1 MDMAFDPSSVG
12 DDNLAILI
20 YNLRIASHTER
31 KESDVAR
38 SHLTFT
44 QSANVVPPH
53 AWFAVSAV
61 FHYLGPSFAVLL
73 FPSVGVL
80 GVAWMRIAAAAAIFA
95 PWTAP
100 WRTFARADSETRRL
114 LIGLG
119 VCLAVM
125 NTAFYLALDRLPMS
139 LVAAIEFVGTI
150 GVALYGL
157 RTARNFA
164 ALALAVLGVFLL
176 INVRW
181 SSDPVGLF
189 WAFLNGA
196 LFVGYIVL
204 GHKISEAGASG
215 GVERLGAAMSVAF
228 LFILPIGFREAWR
241 AFASPTLVLAGIG
254 VGICSSVIPYV
265 CDQLA
270 MSRLPRASFALM
282 LALLPATATVVGIIV
297 LKQVPSLSDTLGVLM
312 VMAGVAVHRPVT
324 DPARNQASAESDP
337 GRARLEADQPRILD
351 RRLPVLDRLAIDRI
365 ADHGDEGGDGRIFGD
380 E

>member
-1 MDMAFDPSSVG
+1 MP
-12 DDNLAILI
+12 
-20 YNLRIASHTER
+20 R
-31 KESDVAR
+31 AR
-38 SHLTFT
+38 PTFT
-44 QSANVVPPH
+44 QAANLAPPQ

-80 GVAWMRIAAAAAIFA
+80 GVAWLRIAAAAAIFA

-100 WRTFARADSETRRL
+100 WRTIARADGETRRL
-114 LIGLG
+114 LVGLG

-157 RTARNFA
+157 RTARNLA

-204 GHKISEAGASG
+204 GHKVSEAGASG
-215 GVERLGAAMSVAF
+215 GVERLGAAMAIAF
-228 LFILPIGFREAWR
+228 LIIMPIGFREAWR
-241 AFASPTLVLAGIG
+241 VFGNPTLVLAGIG
-254 VGICSSVIPYV
+254 VGVCSSVIPYV

-282 LALLPATATVVGIIV
+282 LALLPATATLVGIIV
-297 LKQVPSLSDTLGVLM
+297 LAQIPSLRDTLGVLM
-312 VMAGVAVHRPVT
+312 VMAGVAIHRP
-324 DPARNQASAESDP
+324 PAPDLQPA
-337 GRARLEADQPRILD
+337 GRVSGAGEPLGQGKAVAPSSS
-351 RRLPVLDRLAIDRI
+351 
-365 ADHGDEGGDGRIFGD
+365 
-380 E
+380 

>member
-1 MDMAFDPSSVG
+1 M
-12 DDNLAILI
+12 
-20 YNLRIASHTER
+20 
-31 KESDVAR
+31 AR
-38 SHLTFT
+38 SRPTF
-44 QSANVVPPH
+44 SNAANFAPPQ

-100 WRTFARADSETRRL
+100 WRTIAKADGQTRRL

-119 VCLAVM
+119 ICLAVM

-150 GVALYGL
+150 GVALHGV
-157 RTARNFA
+157 RSARNLT
-164 ALALAVLGVFLL
+164 ALGLAVFGVFLL

-181 SSDPVGLF
+181 SSDPIGLF

-215 GVERLGAAMSVAF
+215 GVERLGAAMAIAF
-228 LFILPIGFREAWR
+228 LFILPIGFRQALA
-241 AFASPTLVLAGIG
+241 AFGNPTLVLAGVG
-254 VGICSSVIPYV
+254 VGVPSSVIPYV

-282 LALLPATATVVGIIV
+282 LALLPATATLVGIIV
-297 LKQVPSLSDTLGVLM
+297 LAQIPSLRDTLGVALVM
-312 VMAGVAVHRPVT
+312 VGVAVHRPPAHEARTQCAAET
-324 DPARNQASAESDP
+324 DRS
-337 GRARLEADQPRILD
+337 R
-351 RRLPVLDRLAIDRI
+351 
-365 ADHGDEGGDGRIFGD
+365 
-380 E
+380 

>member
-1 MDMAFDPSSVG
+1 M
-12 DDNLAILI
+12 
-20 YNLRIASHTER
+20 
-31 KESDVAR
+31 AR
-38 SHLTFT
+38 SQLTFT
-44 QSANVVPPH
+44 KAADLAPPQ
-53 AWFAVSAV
+53 AWFAISAV

-100 WRTFARADSETRRL
+100 WRTIAKADSQTRRL

-119 VCLAVM
+119 LCLAVM
-125 NTAFYLALDRLPMS
+125 NTSFYLALDRLPMS

-157 RTARNFA
+157 RSARNLT

-176 INVRW
+176 IDVRW
-181 SSDPVGLF
+181 SSDPLGLF

-204 GHKISEAGASG
+204 GHKVSEAGASG
-215 GVERLGAAMSVAF
+215 GVERLGAAMAIAF
-228 LFILPIGFREAWR
+228 LFIMPIGFREASR
-241 AFASPTLVLAGIG
+241 AFASPTLVVAGAG
-254 VGICSSVIPYV
+254 VGVCSSVIPYV

-282 LALLPATATVVGIIV
+282 LALLPATATLVGIIV
-297 LKQVPSLSDTLGVLM
+297 LKQIPSLRDTVGVAL
-312 VMAGVAVHRPVT
+312 VMAGVAVHRPAEREPRKPPASLTNGRGERRVT
-324 DPARNQASAESDP
+324 ASAR
-337 GRARLEADQPRILD
+337 GR
-351 RRLPVLDRLAIDRI
+351 
-365 ADHGDEGGDGRIFGD
+365 
-380 E
+380 